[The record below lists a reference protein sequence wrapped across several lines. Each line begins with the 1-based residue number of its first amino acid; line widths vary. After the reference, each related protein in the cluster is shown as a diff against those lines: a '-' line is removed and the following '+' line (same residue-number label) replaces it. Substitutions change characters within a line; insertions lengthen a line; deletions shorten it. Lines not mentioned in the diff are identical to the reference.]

1 MLRRSTVDRAIAR
14 HKRVQQDLASERS
27 RISFEITR
35 LEKTVETTQIGVCVT
50 DLGGRIVYVNPA
62 EAEMH
67 GWTVETLTGQDVG
80 VLAPTE
86 LREPMSRPEIA
97 KMTSWRRESVN
108 LRRDGTTFPVHL
120 MSDVVH
126 DADGNPVNVVTT
138 CEDISARTEAEQA
151 LRESEERYALSARG
165 ANDGLWDW
173 NMDTGEV
180 YFSERWKVILGYSE
194 EEIEPKIDAWLDRVH
209 PEDLERVKGE
219 LDTHMIGHSVHY
231 ENEHRVRH
239 WDRTYR
245 WVLVRAVAVRDEEG
259 RPHRM
264 AGSLTDITPRKQVE
278 EQLAKD
284 ALYDPLT
291 GLPNRAFFSNILQRS
306 SRRARRRRGY
316 QFAVLFLDV
325 DRFKVV
331 NDSLGHDV
339 GDELLIGFA
348 ERLERCLRPGDVV
361 ARLAGDEFCI
371 LSCMPL

>member
-1 MLRRSTVDRAIAR
+1 
-14 HKRVQQDLASERS
+14 
-27 RISFEITR
+27 
-35 LEKTVETTQIGVCVT
+35 
-50 DLGGRIVYVNPA
+50 VYVNPA

-180 YFSERWKVILGYSE
+180 
-194 EEIEPKIDAWLDRVH
+194 
-209 PEDLERVKGE
+209 
-219 LDTHMIGHSVHY
+219 
-231 ENEHRVRH
+231 
-239 WDRTYR
+239 
-245 WVLVRAVAVRDEEG
+245 
-259 RPHRM
+259 
-264 AGSLTDITPRKQVE
+264 
-278 EQLAKD
+278 
-284 ALYDPLT
+284 
-291 GLPNRAFFSNILQRS
+291 
-306 SRRARRRRGY
+306 
-316 QFAVLFLDV
+316 
-325 DRFKVV
+325 
-331 NDSLGHDV
+331 
-339 GDELLIGFA
+339 
-348 ERLERCLRPGDVV
+348 
-361 ARLAGDEFCI
+361 
-371 LSCMPL
+371 